1 MCLLI
6 GYARLHEKLPAEGS
20 FEIILICFQ
29 AHIGVDCWVGREV
42 AMATRQ
48 LIPEGAAAELAPM
61 LKQAQSSAEFQRIQC
76 VWLRAVL
83 GLSAP
88 QIAQALGW
96 QADHVRH
103 VQAAYWRQGAEALR
117 DKPRGGRH
125 HAHLTRAQEQ
135 ELLAPFLTLAPEGGV
150 LVIAPV
156 QAAYEA
162 AIGRPV
168 HASVVYRALHRHGW
182 RKIMPRPKHPKASPE
197 IQEAFKKN
205 GPRSS
210 PKK

>member
-1 MCLLI
+1 M
-6 GYARLHEKLPAEGS
+6 GARQP
-20 FEIILICFQ
+20 
-29 AHIGVDCWVGREV
+29 
-42 AMATRQ
+42 M
-48 LIPEGAAAELAPM
+48 PEGAAAELAPM
-61 LKQAQSSAEFQRIQC
+61 LKQAQSSAEFQRLQC
-76 VWLRAVL
+76 VWLRAAL
-83 GLSAP
+83 DLSAP

-103 VQAAYWRQGAEALR
+103 VQAAYLRQGTEALR
-117 DKPRGGRH
+117 DKPQGGRR

-135 ELLAPFLTLAPEGGV
+135 ELLAPFLRLAQEGGV

-162 AIGRPV
+162 AIGHPV

-182 RKIMPRPKHPKASPE
+182 RKLAPRPKHPKASPE

-205 GPRSS
+205 CPSSS
-210 PKK
+210 PKR